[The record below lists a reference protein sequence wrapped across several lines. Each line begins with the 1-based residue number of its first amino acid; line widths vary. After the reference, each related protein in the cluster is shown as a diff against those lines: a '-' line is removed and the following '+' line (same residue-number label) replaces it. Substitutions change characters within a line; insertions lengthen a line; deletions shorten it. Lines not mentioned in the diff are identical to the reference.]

1 MDSRKD
7 SDERSRWLTHCQ
19 EWLAQVIAH
28 TVHGNDWKCPPL
40 VYQKLHYTVCNQSL
54 KIEFIAKLKQLW
66 MLPPVSLFLTD
77 THTQTGT
84 VLHVLCSKYNLKARV
99 DAALLSHTQT
109 SAQTSNGP
117 IKAPDDLCCEKLV
130 ETLEPSSRFSQP
142 SHSAR
147 SLWDGKAFKLDSQW
161 GSAQSALR
169 RRQNRVLYSFLW
181 RVGNTSCY
189 ASPK

>member
-1 MDSRKD
+1 MFSGLSK
-7 SDERSRWLTHCQ
+7 
-19 EWLAQVIAH
+19 
-28 TVHGNDWKCPPL
+28 NDI
-40 VYQKLHYTVCNQSL
+40 TRGQSL
-54 KIEFIAKLKQLW
+54 KVEFMAKWNRRECWQHN
-66 MLPPVSLFLTD
+66 SFSRSHRHTR
-77 THTQTGT
+77 THRPTR
-84 VLHVLCSKYNLKARV
+84 SKYSIKARV

-109 SAQTSNGP
+109 SAQTSNGS

-147 SLWDGKAFKLDSQW
+147 SLRDGKAFKLDSQW

-169 RRQNRVLYSFLW
+169 RWQNRVLCSLLW

-189 ASPK
+189 ASLK